1 MLLKRTLG
9 TLAAG
14 TMLAFATMGAQP
26 AAAND
31 EVTFRLNWLMY
42 GFHTPFYLGLERGY
56 YADEGIDLT
65 IGEGQGSVRAVQ
77 TVGAGGDM
85 FGLADGGSV
94 TAGVARGAPVK
105 AVMAVTNSSPY
116 SLSVRADTG
125 ITTLKEVEG
134 MTIASAPGE
143 AGLQLLPALFARNDV
158 DIDEVR
164 ILRVEGAGK
173 MVAVMEGQ
181 AEGLMAGLDNQSL
194 TLPREGVPLVNFGY
208 AANGTN
214 TVGLTI
220 FTHTDTIEDNPDL
233 VRRFVAAT
241 VKSFEAA
248 LAEPAAAIEAGL
260 KVKPDLDPDL
270 SMEQLQVG
278 FGLMSSPASE
288 GMPLGQFALEDWA
301 GTLELMKEY
310 MELETDIE
318 PDVLFTNEYVPG

>member
-1 MLLKRTLG
+1 MQIRKS
-9 TLAAG
+9 LAA
-14 TMLAFATMGAQP
+14 LAATAVLSLGALSGP

-31 EVTFRLNWLMY
+31 EVTFRLNWIMY

-94 TAGVARGAPVK
+94 TAGVARGAPVR

-116 SLSVRADTG
+116 SLSVRKDSG
-125 ITTLKEVEG
+125 ITTLKGVEG
-134 MTIASAPGE
+134 ATIASAPGE
-143 AGLQLLPALFARNDV
+143 AGLQLLPALFAANGV
-158 DIDEVR
+158 DIDKVN

-173 MVAVMEGQ
+173 MVAVLENRAQ
-181 AEGLMAGLDNQSL
+181 GLMAGLDNQSL
-194 TLPREGVPLVNFGY
+194 TLPREGVPLIDFAY
-208 AANGTN
+208 SKNGTN

-220 FTHTDTIEDNPDL
+220 FTQTDTIADNPDL

-241 VKSFEAA
+241 VRSFEAA
-248 LAEPAAAIEAGL
+248 IADPEASIAAGL

-270 SMEQLQVG
+270 SLEQLKVG
-278 FGLMSSPASE
+278 FGLMQSKASA
-288 GMPLGQFALEDWA
+288 GLPLGHFAPQDWA
-301 GTLELMKEY
+301 DTLALMKQY
-310 MELETDIE
+310 QELDTDISS
-318 PDVLFTNEYVPG
+318 DVLFTNEFLPQ

>member
-1 MLLKRTLG
+1 MQISKS
-9 TLAAG
+9 LAAVAAAAV
-14 TMLAFATMGAQP
+14 LALAALPGP
-26 AAAND
+26 AAAKD
-31 EVTFRLNWLMY
+31 EVTFRLNWIMY

-56 YADEGIDLT
+56 YAEEGIDLT

-116 SLSVRADTG
+116 SLSVRKDSG

-134 MTIASAPGE
+134 ATIASAPGE
-143 AGLQLLPALFARNDV
+143 AGLQLLPALFAKNDV
-158 DIDEVR
+158 DIDKVT

-173 MVAVMEGQ
+173 MVAVLENRAQ
-181 AEGLMAGLDNQSL
+181 GLMAGLDNQSL
-194 TLPREGVPLVNFGY
+194 TLPREGVPLVDFAY
-208 AANGTN
+208 SKNGTN

-220 FTHTDTIEDNPDL
+220 FTQTDTIEDNPDL

-241 VKSFEAA
+241 VRSFEAA
-248 LAEPAAAIEAGL
+248 LDDPDASIAAGV

-270 SMEQLQVG
+270 SLEQLKVG
-278 FGLMSSPASE
+278 FGLMQSKASE
-288 GMPLGQFALEDWA
+288 GLPLGHFAPQDWA
-301 GTLELMKEY
+301 DTLALMKQY
-310 MELETDIE
+310 QDLDTDISS
-318 PDVLFTNEYVPG
+318 DVLFTNEYLPQ

>member
-1 MLLKRTLG
+1 MQIRKS
-9 TLAAG
+9 LAAL
-14 TMLAFATMGAQP
+14 TAAAMLSLGALPGP

-31 EVTFRLNWLMY
+31 EVTFRLNWIMY

-116 SLSVRADTG
+116 SLSVRKDSG
-125 ITTLKEVEG
+125 ITTLKGVEG
-134 MTIASAPGE
+134 ATIASAPGE
-143 AGLQLLPALFARNDV
+143 AGLQLLPALFAKNDV
-158 DIDEVR
+158 DIDKVN

-173 MVAVMEGQ
+173 MVAVLENRAQ
-181 AEGLMAGLDNQSL
+181 GLMAGLDNQSL
-194 TLPREGVPLVNFGY
+194 TLPREGVPLVDFAY
-208 AANGTN
+208 SKNGSN

-220 FTHTDTIEDNPDL
+220 FTQTDTIEDNPDL

-241 VKSFEAA
+241 VRSFEAA
-248 LAEPAAAIEAGL
+248 LADPEASIAAGL

-270 SMEQLQVG
+270 SLEQLKVG
-278 FGLMSSPASE
+278 FGLMQSKASE
-288 GMPLGQFALEDWA
+288 GLPLGHFAPQDWA
-301 GTLELMKEY
+301 DTLALMKQY
-310 MELETDIE
+310 QELDTDISS
-318 PDVLFTNEYVPG
+318 DVLFTNEYLPQ

>member
-1 MLLKRTLG
+1 MQISKS
-9 TLAAG
+9 LAAVAAAAV
-14 TMLAFATMGAQP
+14 LALAALPGP

-31 EVTFRLNWLMY
+31 EVTFRLNWIMY

-116 SLSVRADTG
+116 SLSVRKDSG

-134 MTIASAPGE
+134 ATIASAPGE
-143 AGLQLLPALFARNDV
+143 AGLQLLPALFAKNDV
-158 DIDEVR
+158 DIDKVN

-173 MVAVMEGQ
+173 MVAVLENRAQ
-181 AEGLMAGLDNQSL
+181 GLMAGLDNQSL
-194 TLPREGVPLVNFGY
+194 TLPREGVPLVDFAY
-208 AANGTN
+208 SKNGTN

-220 FTHTDTIEDNPDL
+220 FTQTDTIEDNPDL

-241 VKSFEAA
+241 VRSFEAA
-248 LAEPAAAIEAGL
+248 LADPEASIAAGL

-270 SMEQLQVG
+270 SLEQLKVG
-278 FGLMSSPASE
+278 FGLMQSKASE
-288 GMPLGQFALEDWA
+288 GLPLGHFAPQDWA
-301 GTLELMKEY
+301 DTLALMKQY
-310 MELETDIE
+310 QELDTDISS
-318 PDVLFTNEYVPG
+318 DVLFTNEYLPQ

>member
-1 MLLKRTLG
+1 MQIRKSRAA
-9 TLAAG
+9 LAAAAV
-14 TMLAFATMGAQP
+14 LSLGALPGP

-31 EVTFRLNWLMY
+31 EVTFRLNWIMY

-116 SLSVRADTG
+116 SLSVRKDSG

-134 MTIASAPGE
+134 ATIASAPGE
-143 AGLQLLPALFARNDV
+143 AGLQLLPALFAANDV
-158 DIDEVR
+158 DIDKVN

-173 MVAVMEGQ
+173 MVAVLENRAQ
-181 AEGLMAGLDNQSL
+181 GLMAGLDNQSL
-194 TLPREGVPLVNFGY
+194 TLPREGVPLIDFAY
-208 AANGTN
+208 SKNGTN

-220 FTHTDTIEDNPDL
+220 FTQTDTIADNPDL

-241 VKSFEAA
+241 VRSFEAA
-248 LAEPAAAIEAGL
+248 IADPEASIAAGL

-270 SMEQLQVG
+270 SLEQLKVG
-278 FGLMSSPASE
+278 FGLMQSKASE
-288 GMPLGQFALEDWA
+288 GLPLGHFAPQDWA
-301 GTLELMKEY
+301 DTLALMKQY
-310 MELETDIE
+310 QELHTDISS
-318 PDVLFTNEYVPG
+318 DVLFTNEFLPQ

>member
-1 MLLKRTLG
+1 MQIRKS
-9 TLAAG
+9 LAA
-14 TMLAFATMGAQP
+14 LAAAAVLSLGALPGP

-31 EVTFRLNWLMY
+31 EVTFRLNWIMY

-105 AVMAVTNSSPY
+105 AVMAVNNSSPY
-116 SLSVRADTG
+116 SLSVRKDSG

-134 MTIASAPGE
+134 ATIASAPGE
-143 AGLQLLPALFARNDV
+143 AGLQLLPALFAKNDV
-158 DIDEVR
+158 DIDKVN

-173 MVAVMEGQ
+173 MVAVLENR
-181 AEGLMAGLDNQSL
+181 AHGLMAGIDNQSL
-194 TLPREGVPLVNFGY
+194 TLPREGVPLVDFAY
-208 AANGTN
+208 SKNGTN

-220 FTHTDTIEDNPDL
+220 FTQTDTIEDNSDL

-241 VKSFEAA
+241 VRRFEAA
-248 LAEPAAAIEAGL
+248 LADPDASIAAGL

-270 SMEQLQVG
+270 SLEQLKVG
-278 FGLMSSPASE
+278 FGLMQSKASE
-288 GMPLGQFALEDWA
+288 GLPLGHFAPQDWA
-301 GTLELMKEY
+301 DTLALMKQY
-310 MELETDIE
+310 QDLDTDISS
-318 PDVLFTNEYVPG
+318 DVLFTNEYLPQ